1 MDGNNGYTLR
11 LSDKASE
18 DLFREI
24 EFLNFELDSLG
35 EEFYDE
41 IQQTLNRIVQNPFM
55 YVEKILFVRRGLLK
69 KFKFQIFYAVDEINY
84 DIEII
89 GILHQKQNPAIIL
102 QRLNIDY

>member
-1 MDGNNGYTLR
+1 MDGNNRYTLR

-41 IQQTLNRIVQNPFM
+41 IQQTLNRIV
-55 YVEKILFVRRGLLK
+55 
-69 KFKFQIFYAVDEINY
+69 
-84 DIEII
+84 
-89 GILHQKQNPAIIL
+89 
-102 QRLNIDY
+102 